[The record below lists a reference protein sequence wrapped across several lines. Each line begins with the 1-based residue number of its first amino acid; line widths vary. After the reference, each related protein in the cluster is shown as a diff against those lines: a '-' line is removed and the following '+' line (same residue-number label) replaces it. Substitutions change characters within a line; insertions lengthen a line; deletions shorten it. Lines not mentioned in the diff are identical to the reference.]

1 MKNTPLN
8 LGYFLTGA
16 LGMFS
21 CANAAKTEQKPNVI
35 FLFVDDLGYADVGFN
50 GSKFYETPNIDA
62 LAKKAVIFEN
72 SYAYPTSS
80 PSRTC
85 LLTGQQS
92 FRTGVYTVP
101 VLEKGDSTEN
111 IFSRWTITKDFPFY
125 SEVLANQGYKNVH
138 LGKWHLVGPYP
149 DQELSQKYPF
159 GEKLAQPDPGDHSW
173 VARHKEDD
181 IRLNYYPDG
190 RGFLKNVGGTY
201 RGDPALLEGGYHHPD
216 GGYRAPFTNPFIE
229 SKPDDE
235 WLTDRLTDEAMDFI
249 SGHKD
254 EPFFINLHYYTV
266 HAPFI
271 ARSQELVEKY
281 MNKEGDPVLGQGME
295 KGQRRKSVASYASM
309 IESLDDN
316 VGRLVEYLKANDLY
330 ENTVIV
336 FSSDNGY
343 NIGANNKMRG
353 KKRFIYEGGVRVPT
367 FVHWPNKVNA
377 RRCTTPISLM
387 DYFPTFVELAGVED
401 YKGTLDGQSI
411 LPLLQSD
418 DKSFD
423 QRPIYW
429 QLNSQCVH
437 GTCTAMR
444 KGDYKLIQYLATGEL
459 ELYNLVND
467 PKESTNIA
475 EIEND
480 KANQM
485 LAEMIEWRKK
495 NNVPL
500 PPNAV
505 VNN

>member
-1 MKNTPLN
+1 MRNTSSN
-8 LGYFLTGA
+8 LFYLLTGS
-16 LGMFS
+16 LGLFS
-21 CANAAKTEQKPNVI
+21 CTQAAKQEQKPNVI

-62 LAKKAVIFEN
+62 LAEKSVIFEN

-101 VLEKGDSTEN
+101 VLETGDKTEN

-125 SEVLANQGYKNVH
+125 SEVLADQGYKNVH

-149 DQELSQKYPF
+149 DEELAMEYPLT
-159 GEKLAQPDPGDHSW
+159 ERLSQPDPGDHSW
-173 VARHKEDD
+173 VERHKEDD

-229 SKPDDE
+229 TKPDDE
-235 WLTDRLTDEAMDFI
+235 WLTDRLTDEAMDFM
-249 SGHKD
+249 SAHKD
-254 EPFFINLHYYTV
+254 EPFFINLHFYTV

-271 ARSQELVEKY
+271 SRSPELVEKY
-281 MNKEGDPVLGQGME
+281 MNKEGDPELGQGME
-295 KGQRRKSVASYASM
+295 KGPRRKSVASYATM

-353 KKRFIYEGGVRVPT
+353 KKRFVYEGGVRVPT
-367 FVHWPNKVNA
+367 FVHWPNKVNP
-377 RRCTTPISLM
+377 RRTTAPISLV
-387 DYFPTFVELAGVED
+387 DYFPTFVELAGVEG
-401 YKGTLDGQSI
+401 YEGTLDGQSI

-418 DKSFD
+418 DAAFAD
-423 QRPIYW
+423 RPVYW
-429 QLNSQCVH
+429 QLNSKCVH

-444 KGDYKLIQYLATGEL
+444 KGDYKLIQFLATGEV
-459 ELYNLVND
+459 ELYNLIND

-475 EIEND
+475 ETEKETAD
-480 KANQM
+480 KL
-485 LAEMIEWRKK
+485 LAEMVEWRKK

-500 PPNAV
+500 PPNSV
-505 VNN
+505 VEY